1 MVGEF
6 TELRLDYFP
15 HINSSTFYRTSIDV
29 QKGKPQ
35 IVKWSENAL
44 NKQKKKKKKMW
55 QVEVEQ
61 NSAELQPATP
71 SSPLQKHQ
79 QEGLDQAAAE
89 QKQHQVELD
98 QRGMP

>member
-15 HINSSTFYRTSIDV
+15 HINSSTFYSIDV
-29 QKGKPQ
+29 QKGETQ
-35 IVKWSENAL
+35 IVKCSENAL
-44 NKQKKKKKKMW
+44 NKQRKKKMW

>member
-15 HINSSTFYRTSIDV
+15 HINSSTFYSIDV
-29 QKGKPQ
+29 QKGETQ
-35 IVKWSENAL
+35 IIKWSENAL
-44 NKQKKKKKKMW
+44 NKQKKKKKKKMW

-89 QKQHQVELD
+89 HKQH
-98 QRGMP
+98 